1 MQPGGRCRGCPQ
13 TQRTQRTGQVASLS
27 NTLQGLIVVLGMGA
41 ELLPVPL
48 QALRPAPCAP
58 APFLSP
64 LPALWAQTRAPASLS
79 GHRAQRVC
87 AGPFHRLS
95 PPSGTGFCHL
105 PSSFKYQLK
114 CASSILPPWEK
125 PLLQFLQESRTF
137 VVLVTEAVLNCWNI
151 RSVLVF
157 PHSGR
162 GLGTWSAWLT
172 VVPHAASSA

>member
-13 TQRTQRTGQVASLS
+13 IQRTAGTMTQRTGQVASLS

-48 QALRPAPCAP
+48 QALRPAPCTP

-64 LPALWAQTRAPASLS
+64 LPALSGPRRGPLASLS

-95 PPSGTGFCHL
+95 PQSGTGFCHL

-151 RSVLVF
+151 
-157 PHSGR
+157 
-162 GLGTWSAWLT
+162 
-172 VVPHAASSA
+172 